1 MAGYKGIRRRGG
13 PGAASEEDGISS
25 LVLVSG
31 LDVTDV
37 EAQGRS
43 DSNTGQLPKAGWG
56 SLLPIWLCSGLFPA
70 TPELR
75 HLSCFF

>member
-13 PGAASEEDGISS
+13 PGAANEEEGISS
-25 LVLVSG
+25 LALVSS
-31 LDVTDV
+31 LDVIDV
-37 EAQGRS
+37 EAQGSS
-43 DSNTGQLPKAGWG
+43 DSNTGQLPKADWG
-56 SLLPIWLCSGLFPA
+56 SPLPIWLCSGLFLP